1 MFENPV
7 EHTSI
12 EVKPAIQIN
21 TSEALVVYKDCRLTG
36 HTNEAE
42 GKKAAA
48 GALGGIVTMKDESI
62 TRRIFQG
69 PALFV
74 PHADEWVHKFNWTV
88 GADSANDGNEVAK
101 DSKFIKLQLN
111 SQALAYTVTKVRTAD
126 EASLDIQLVAF
137 VQLVDVDRMLDSS
150 ADPTRDLMQ
159 AISSD
164 VFRFGGKHSL
174 ESLLE
179 RSSLLSDLENFPSL
193 QARAEQMGFK
203 ISDILYR
210 GYKTSSDLERMLD
223 QTVTS
228 RHKQRLAQEELVS
241 EQRKAG
247 GRSCTMPTF
256 HPRSKLRPRDVA
268 IIRAVVVPPQSRHPP
283 APVCFPLA
291 PLPTQPLAATRGS
304 RRNVVQ
310 ELSRALQT
318 EQDKFEAARASEKH
332 EQQLLLQA
340 KAFEQRLLLSA
351 KQVNASS
358 FAETC

>member
-1 MFENPV
+1 MQNIPGPKTVFENPV

-48 GALGGIVTMKDESI
+48 GAIGGIVTMKDESI

-174 ESLLE
+174 EALLE

-241 EQRKAG
+241 EQRK
-247 GRSCTMPTF
+247 
-256 HPRSKLRPRDVA
+256 
-268 IIRAVVVPPQSRHPP
+268 
-283 APVCFPLA
+283 
-291 PLPTQPLAATRGS
+291 
-304 RRNVVQ
+304 Q

-332 EQQLLLQA
+332 EQELLLQA

-351 KQVNASS
+351 KQVSASS
-358 FAETC
+358 FAKSC